1 MSDVNKMPVIVVL
14 RQKGVGRGEKAS
26 GRELCLRAHEILA
39 GTPIPQLPSS
49 ATSGEPETS
58 QGLSLPKCKVGFVR
72 VPHARSC
79 ACYIVSAQ

>member
-14 RQKGVGRGEKAS
+14 RQKGGGGEKES
-26 GRELCLRAHEILA
+26 ERELCLRAHGILA

-58 QGLSLPKCKVGFVR
+58 QGPGLPKCKEG
-72 VPHARSC
+72 S
-79 ACYIVSAQ
+79 